1 MKKNRKTYCSIEGE
15 WSQYIKFNDEVY
27 WNNFI
32 YPLPKFYLQNKMLK
46 SDSIYR
52 EDLNCLINNKIDES
66 QKFKEEYE
74 EIQRKDRDLRLK
86 LKFTNKK

>member
-32 YPLPKFYLQNKMLK
+32 YPLPKFYLQNNMLK

-52 EDLNCLINNKIDES
+52 EDLNCLINDKIDES

-74 EIQRKDRDLRLK
+74 EIQRKDRELRS
-86 LKFTNKK
+86 KFTKKK